1 MVPINFVDYGARCD
15 ALSRNSNANCAVG
28 SGRDY
33 DQEEIISNSRPT
45 CFAQDEISLS
55 CLSRTDIID
64 KDNHHGRTWSW
75 VFF

>member
-1 MVPINFVDYGARCD
+1 MATIPINFVDYGARCD

-55 CLSRTDIID
+55 
-64 KDNHHGRTWSW
+64 
-75 VFF
+75 